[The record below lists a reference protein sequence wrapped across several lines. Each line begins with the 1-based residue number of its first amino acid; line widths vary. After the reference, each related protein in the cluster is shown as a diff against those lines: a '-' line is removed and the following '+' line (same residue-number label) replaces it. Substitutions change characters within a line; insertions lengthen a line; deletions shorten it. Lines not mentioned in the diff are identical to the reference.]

1 MILQLAIIGGCIW
14 TIDRLWDH
22 DRRWIKRTWKR
33 TMEENNLM
41 NDKGSTYNIARI
53 NPAEYGFL
61 LIVSMPPGYS
71 FKELNDKKEILES
84 SLKGV
89 VEMEHDLFNGWI
101 TMRLVKNPLK
111 DLHFEPVKT
120 RPNEL
125 YLGYTYYEH
134 IIADMNV
141 YPHLLIAGINGS
153 GKTRG
158 LYTILTNLLHNHTVE
173 EIEIYMSQIGKTDL
187 LIYRDCPQVR
197 KFARSPEDSLKMYRY
212 LYGEMKRREKVI
224 EGLMKQGTYNIEDY
238 NRRHKEALRY
248 IYVVSDEFSLYMPDA
263 TDSRAEK
270 DLKEECLDTL
280 KKLIKLGRAYGI
292 FVIMSLQKT
301 TNDQMPQLLKSQV
314 NCKMTFR
321 QTDVYSSRNIIDN
334 DDALTL
340 QKREA
345 ILISDRRYRV
355 KTPFIDDMLIKKY
368 LLNAAG
374 VTEERKS
381 IVDLHVKLHTVKEE
395 DGVIRRANG

>member
-1 MILQLAIIGGCIW
+1 MILQLAALGACAY
-14 TIDRLWDH
+14 TIDQLWDH
-22 DRRWIKRTWKR
+22 DRRWIRRVWKR
-33 TMEENNLM
+33 TMEENKLVD
-41 NDKGSTYNIARI
+41 DKGCTYNIAKI
-53 NPAEYGFL
+53 NPAEYGYL
-61 LIVSMPPGYS
+61 LIIGMPPGYS
-71 FKELNDKKEILES
+71 YKELADKKDILES

-89 VEMEHDLFNGWI
+89 IEMDHDLFNGWI
-101 TMRLVKNPLK
+101 TMRLIKNPLK
-111 DLHFEPVKT
+111 DLRFEPVKT
-120 RPNEL
+120 KPNEL
-125 YLGYTYYEH
+125 YMGYTYYEH
-134 IIADMNV
+134 IVADMNV

-158 LYTILTNLLHNHTVE
+158 LYTILTNLLHNHTDA
-173 EIEIYMSQIGKTDL
+173 EIEVYMSQIGKTDL

-197 KFARSPEDSLKMYRY
+197 KFARSPEDSLKMYRQ
-212 LYGEMKRREKVI
+212 LHAEMKRRERII
-224 EGLMKQGTYNIEDY
+224 EGLMKQGVYNIEDY
-238 NRRHKEALRY
+238 NKRLAMRY
-248 IYVVSDEFSLYMPDA
+248 IYVVSDEFSLYMPDS
-263 TDSRAEK
+263 TDSKAEK
-270 DLKEECLDTL
+270 ELKEECLDIL

-314 NCKMTFR
+314 NCKMSFR
-321 QTDVYSSRNIIDN
+321 QTDVYSSRNVIDN

-374 VTEERKS
+374 ANKRNKS
-381 IVDLHVKLHTVKEE
+381 SVELQVKLSSMRNE
-395 DGVIRRANG
+395 DGVIRHAN

>member
-1 MILQLAIIGGCIW
+1 MILQIAALGLCFY
-14 TIDRLWDH
+14 TIDKLYDYE
-22 DRRWIKRTWKR
+22 RRWIKRIWKR
-33 TMEENNLM
+33 TMKENNLM
-41 NDKGSTYNIARI
+41 NENGKTYTIARI
-53 NPAEYGFL
+53 NSAEYGFL
-61 LIVSMPPGYS
+61 LVVGMPPGYS

-89 VEMEHDLFNGWI
+89 IEMEHDLFNRWI
-101 TMRLVKNPLK
+101 TMRLIKNPLK

-120 RPNEL
+120 KPNEL
-125 YLGYTYYEH
+125 YLGYTYYQH
-134 IIADMNV
+134 IMADMNV

-158 LYTILTNLLHNHTVE
+158 LYAILTNLLHNHTSE
-173 EIEIYMSQIGKTDL
+173 EIEVYMSQIGKTDL

-197 KFARSPEDSLKMYRY
+197 KFARSPEDSLKMYRF
-212 LYGEMKRREKVI
+212 LYGEMKSREKAI
-224 EGLMKQGTYNIEDY
+224 EGLMKQGIYNIEDY
-238 NRRHKEALRY
+238 NKRFKEAMRY

-263 TDSRAEK
+263 TDSKGEK

-321 QTDVYSSRNIIDN
+321 QTDVYSSRNVIDN

-345 ILISDRRYRV
+345 ILISDRRYRI

-368 LLNAAG
+368 LLNAPGSA
-374 VTEERKS
+374 EERKS
-381 IVDLHVKLHTVKEE
+381 VVELHVKLHALKNE
-395 DGVIRRANG
+395 DGVIRHANG